1 MEVTPSV
8 TKVTAPSKRTPSV
21 TKVTAPSEREPVG
34 CDERRYIYSKGEN
47 DMLYVVT
54 VLSVIGM
61 GTVAIKTFEFAKY
74 VKRAKLQKHKRA
86 YSRRWEKRFKELG
99 YIR

>member
-1 MEVTPSV
+1 MIKTV
-8 TKVTAPSKRTPSV
+8 KR
-21 TKVTAPSEREPVG
+21 
-34 CDERRYIYSKGEN
+34 KGSNE
-47 DMLYVVT
+47 MLNVLIM

-61 GTVAIKTFEFAKY
+61 GTVAVKTFEFVKY